1 MAQVPRPI
9 YLLGLALPL
18 LTSFGSALQAAP
30 RTPAGKMPVTKK
42 PAGKKPV
49 TKKLVAKP
57 AARTNL
63 KLPPNAPPSIYI
75 SGTTQETRSAEGRLA
90 KFITAMQT
98 GYRKKA
104 SELFSS
110 QVTPQERQAFIEKK
124 WLRYNPVRNQDFN
137 QVLYFKDLQIRYDGM
152 QNGLFRMYVGSRRVP
167 FRVIA
172 TKKGLVRFGKKT
184 DPPVGWLWVPM
195 RKEDGKWWVE
205 LHP

>member
-1 MAQVPRPI
+1 MSKVTRPI
-9 YLLGLALPL
+9 YLLGMFLPL
-18 LTSFGSALQAAP
+18 LCLLGGVSQAAP
-30 RTPAGKMPVTKK
+30 GQPAAKRPVVKK
-42 PAGKKPV
+42 PAVKKPAV
-49 TKKLVAKP
+49 KA
-57 AARTNL
+57 AARSAP

-90 KFITAMQT
+90 RFITAMQT

-110 QVTPQERQAFIEKK
+110 RVTPQERQAFIEKK
-124 WLRYNPVRNQDFN
+124 WLRYSPVRNQDFN
-137 QVLYFKDLQIRYDGM
+137 QVLYFKDLQIRYDGT

-167 FRVIA
+167 FRVMA
-172 TKKGLVRFGKKT
+172 TKKGIVRFGKKT
-184 DPPVGWLWVPM
+184 DAPVGWLWVPM